1 MVDHMKILFFNFC
14 GPSVLWSI
22 LTVTEY
28 ILNFSKSMPVL
39 VFFMLLLVIVLF
51 IVLSSKD
58 KRKAYIYTYIYTY
71 ICIYININ
79 QCLRGDRDSVSRVS
93 EVWVCDRCLSVW
105 AWCALNFPSGPL
117 RVDSGLPQASG
128 HVWQQYLASAHTLA
142 RLESERGSFGLQ
154 QVPFMRFILLCP
166 VCIPT
171 LAVIHEGSHLTL
183 DISCSKVE
191 NHIRK

>member
-1 MVDHMKILFFNFC
+1 MIML
-14 GPSVLWSI
+14 L
-22 LTVTEY
+22 
-28 ILNFSKSMPVL
+28 L
-39 VFFMLLLVIVLF
+39 VFFMLLLVIVFF

-58 KRKAYIYTYIYTY
+58 NRKAYIYIN
-71 ICIYININ
+71 ININ
-79 QCLRGDRDSVSRVS
+79 QCLRGNCDSVSCVS
-93 EVWVCDRCLSVW
+93 EVWVCGRCLSVW
-105 AWCALNFPSGPL
+105 ACALNFPSGPL

-128 HVWQQYLASAHTLA
+128 HVWQQYLASAYTLA
-142 RLESERGSFGLQ
+142 RLESERGSFGLH

-171 LAVIHEGSHLTL
+171 LAAIHEESHLTL